1 MGYLKLPE
9 GKRIAVNL
17 GVDVD
22 AQSLWLGGFNR
33 PSPSFM
39 SRGEFGAQ
47 VGVPRLLKLFK
58 ENNIKTTF
66 FIPGHTV
73 DTFPE
78 ISKAI
83 FDAGHEIAHHGYYH
97 ENPTL
102 VNRDTERRL
111 MDLAFA
117 CYKDISAYALWD
129 TVLPI
134 GIIARI
140 RWIFWRKPVFSMTVA

>member
-117 CYKDISAYALWD
+117 CYKDILAYALWD

>member
-78 ISKAI
+78 ISKVI

-111 MDLAFA
+111 WIWRSPVI
-117 CYKDISAYALWD
+117 KDISAYALWD

>member
-78 ISKAI
+78 ISKVI

-117 CYKDISAYALWD
+117 CYKSISAYALWD

>member
-39 SRGEFGAQ
+39 SREFAH

-58 ENNIKTTF
+58 ENNIKLPFYSRTQLWHHLPSRKSAKSDF
-66 FIPGHTV
+66 LMPGMKSLLTM
-73 DTFPE
+73 
-78 ISKAI
+78 
-83 FDAGHEIAHHGYYH
+83 AG
-97 ENPTL
+97 P
-102 VNRDTERRL
+102 
-111 MDLAFA
+111 
-117 CYKDISAYALWD
+117 S
-129 TVLPI
+129 
-134 GIIARI
+134 
-140 RWIFWRKPVFSMTVA
+140 

>member
-78 ISKAI
+78 IIKAI